1 MPVYAELTTV
11 ELIDLLIR
19 EEDRVTLEHIQELA
33 ARNRISD
40 PARPGP
46 DGPGHLPDGGERCRR
61 LDSLQPLPRIG
72 RRARGR
78 SAFLDF
84 AGTSIAP
91 GKSGK
96 SNKRPTHQTRLR
108 AKIISFLNSPTGSV
122 ALAALNDLA

>member
-46 DGPGHLPDGGERCRR
+46 DGEGHLIRIEKAMRQGQ
-61 LDSLQPLPRIG
+61 SLSWRI
-72 RRARGR
+72 AR
-78 SAFLDF
+78 SDHLKK
-84 AGTSIAP
+84 AG
-91 GKSGK
+91 SG
-96 SNKRPTHQTRLR
+96 NR
-108 AKIISFLNSPTGSV
+108 
-122 ALAALNDLA
+122 